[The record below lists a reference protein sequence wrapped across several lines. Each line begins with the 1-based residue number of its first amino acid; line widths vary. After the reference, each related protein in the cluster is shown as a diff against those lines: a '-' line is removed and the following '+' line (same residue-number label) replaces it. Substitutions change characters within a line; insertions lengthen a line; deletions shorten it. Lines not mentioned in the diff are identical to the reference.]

1 MLRLPMPPA
10 VRGTRSL
17 ALAGSLALF
26 GALALSGAP
35 AQAAPSDQI
44 RSSQQWVLNMLDLP
58 AAWQVSEGA
67 GVTVAI
73 IDSGVSPSV
82 SDLAGSVTTGPD
94 LTGLST
100 PPGNPDWG
108 VHGTWMASIVAGHG
122 HDGGGDGIIGVAP
135 QARVLSIRV
144 IPDKGDP
151 GYHAYDSEKEARIQ
165 QSLATGIIDAAKDGA
180 RVISM
185 SIGYSTPSSVV
196 RAALQ
201 YAESRGVVLVA
212 SSGNSGQDDQAR
224 SSSLAPVSFPAEYPG
239 VLSVAAVNSDGTVAS
254 FSSDNLSVQVAAPGV
269 NVPAEGRDG
278 AYWLVSGTSPACALV
293 AGIAAL
299 IKSRYP
305 GLSPEMVDDALTS
318 TASGS
323 GYNPKTGFGTVDA
336 AAALRAA
343 GQLAAARPGH
353 SAETASGLFGGGPGA
368 VPASPVAPRGAGQ
381 GILYGLL
388 GLVALGLVIYGWRRL
403 ARGRAEPAIIP
414 AGYPVPAGPGAY
426 PGPTGHPSPGDP
438 GRASYREPHGYPARP
453 GPASPRPFPDWPGRY
468 SDPPRPSW
476 DSPGP
481 YRETY
486 PDGGQ
491 RAEGRRQQEASYY
504 AAPVAYTE
512 GEQSPGPARPLASRH
527 PLDARQSP
535 DGWRH
540 QEPPGYPDRYPERS
554 SPGRWPDGPHQ

>member
-1 MLRLPMPPA
+1 MLRVPMPGG
-10 VRGTRSL
+10 VLRTRSL
-17 ALAGSLALF
+17 AMAAALATIGSLVLAGV
-26 GALALSGAP
+26 P

-58 AAWQVSEGA
+58 AAWQVSQGA
-67 GVTVAI
+67 GVTVAV

-100 PPGNPDWG
+100 SPSSPDWG

-122 HDGGGDGIIGVAP
+122 HDGGADGITGVAP
-135 QARVLSIRV
+135 QAKVLSIRV
-144 IPDKGDP
+144 IPDKDDP
-151 GYHAYDSEKEARIQ
+151 GYHAYDSEKETRIQ
-165 QSLATGIIDAAKDGA
+165 QSLATGIIDAARDGA

-212 SSGNSGQDDQAR
+212 SSGNSGQDDQSR

-239 VLSVAAVNSDGTVAS
+239 VLSVAAVSEDGAVAS

-299 IKSRYP
+299 IKSKYP
-305 GLSPEMVDDALTS
+305 GLSPELVDDAITS

-323 GYNPKTGFGTVDA
+323 GYNPKTGFGTADA
-336 AAALRAA
+336 AAALHAA
-343 GQLAAARPGH
+343 AQLAAARPG
-353 SAETASGLFGGGPGA
+353 AAAKTASGVFGGGPGA

-388 GLVALGLVIYGWRRL
+388 GLAALGLMVFGWRRL
-403 ARGRAEPAIIP
+403 ARGGADLA
-414 AGYPVPAGPGAY
+414 PVPV
-426 PGPTGHPSPGDP
+426 
-438 GRASYREPHGYPARP
+438 GYPARP
-453 GPASPRPFPDWPGRY
+453 GFGSPRP
-468 SDPPRPSW
+468 
-476 DSPGP
+476 
-481 YRETY
+481 Y
-486 PDGGQ
+486 P
-491 RAEGRRQQEASYY
+491 EASYY
-504 AAPVAYTE
+504 AAPVARPA
-512 GEQSPGPARPLASRH
+512 GDQLPGHRSPPPSRH
-527 PLDARQSP
+527 PRQERQSP
-535 DGWRH
+535 DAWPHRDS
-540 QEPPGYPDRYPERS
+540 PRYPDSYPPRP
-554 SPGRWPDGPHQ
+554 SPGPWADGPS

>member
-1 MLRLPMPPA
+1 MLGVAMP
-10 VRGTRSL
+10 RGLLRAR
-17 ALAGSLALF
+17 ALATAGALTLIGSLT
-26 GALALSGAP
+26 LAGGVP

-58 AAWQVSEGA
+58 AAWQVSQGA
-67 GVTVAI
+67 GVTVAV
-73 IDSGVSPSV
+73 IDSGVNPSV
-82 SDLAGSVTTGPD
+82 SDLAGSVLTGPD

-100 PPGNPDWG
+100 PPSNPDWG

-122 HDGGGDGIIGVAP
+122 HDGGGDGIIGAAP
-135 QARVLSIRV
+135 EAKVLSIRV

-151 GYHAYDSEKEARIQ
+151 GYRAYDSEKETRIQ

-180 RVISM
+180 QVISM

-224 SSSLAPVSFPAEYPG
+224 SKGLAPVSFPAEYPG
-239 VLSVAAVNSDGTVAS
+239 VLSVAAVSEEGSVAS

-269 NVPAEGRDG
+269 DVPAEGRDG
-278 AYWLVSGTSPACALV
+278 GYWLVSGTSPACALV
-293 AGIAAL
+293 AGVAAL

-305 GLSPEMVDDALTS
+305 GLSPELVDDALTS

-343 GQLAAARPGH
+343 ARLAAAKPG
-353 SAETASGLFGGGPGA
+353 SSPETSSGQFGGGPAA
-368 VPASPVAPRGAGQ
+368 VTAPPVAPRGAGQ

-388 GLVALGLVIYGWRRL
+388 GLAALGLLIYGWRRL
-403 ARGRAEPAIIP
+403 ASGRAEPAITG

-426 PGPTGHPSPGDP
+426 SGPSGYPPPT
-438 GRASYREPHGYPARP
+438 SYREPWGYPDRP
-453 GPASPRPFPDWPGRY
+453 EFASPRHFQ
-468 SDPPRPSW
+468 
-476 DSPGP
+476 DSPQRYQGGS
-481 YRETY
+481 RGHQETRY
-486 PDGGQ
+486 HP
-491 RAEGRRQQEASYY
+491 
-504 AAPVAYTE
+504 APGAPPE
-512 GEQSPGPARPLASRH
+512 GEQSP
-527 PLDARQSP
+527 DARQQRDWP
-535 DGWRH
+535 D
-540 QEPPGYPDRYPERS
+540 YPDRHRARP
-554 SPGRWPDGPHQ
+554 SPAPWPDAPRQ